1 MAKKK
6 KEKNGGGI
14 FTAELAGMLL
24 ALISALSLLC
34 LITGDSVFEKPG
46 VFVQQFF
53 LGAAGYFSFLALA
66 FLLWWGIKLIAGIK
80 TKGTAFR
87 KVLLTLACYF
97 FIALL
102 IWHTAATV
110 NLLGSGYTEYLNAC
124 YNGGSSL
131 SQTTPGGWLFGA
143 ICYFPAA
150 LITPV
155 GAYVVYGLLTC
166 LVTALIFKNKIAGA
180 AEYFG
185 EKNKARRDRKEEKQK
200 DEAKNR
206 KNAEAYT
213 RDTYVKS
220 DDRGKQNGDEYNDFP
235 RGDNRDLRGGS
246 FKDGRFYEN
255 EQGGGNSD
263 GSTSVESAR
272 AHKKNALD
280 TIYANERFGLKT
292 KREMKKNADRERSLK
307 ILFGSDD
314 GAAYSSS
321 HDFYDDEQK
330 PEKDPFSP
338 EYAPSYGGSYQDDY
352 DRDMAAKT
360 DYVHRPAAFDYRS
373 SVSSPMGSD
382 MPDSVTGRNEYGR
395 GDDSM
400 PARDTYVISDGK
412 SRESVSA
419 FDRRRYDRY
428 ERMRAGEENGN
439 ERSEPF
445 TYSES
450 YGSDGSF
457 NDYSSS
463 SSRRNQAFGS
473 RDYSSRGFENGGR
486 ADDDFVSRRIDF
498 SSQNDNDNYRDGG
511 FSQGVANARSER
523 DDRSDGNVN
532 VFGERVSSYGARGND
547 FAKDDYSDENE
558 DFNSRIRLNEEAE
571 GFAPAKRF
579 ERASDKKD
587 ENGVEVEELFSVRR
601 DNSLDD
607 EPKSPGIEA
616 LKKVSV
622 VKDDR
627 AGQTTNTTTE
637 KRPPFV
643 AAADIS
649 GDGLN
654 SRQENRDYSAGN
666 AAYAV
671 SSSAAPVSAMGATP
685 SASVPAGTTDSRPTR
700 GSQLK
705 LADVPEGNRLENP
718 IDNMPANYR
727 YNFAPYKLMNDYRPD
742 AAAIAATKREQESR
756 KETILGVLKNA
767 NIDAQIVDVKYGPAL
782 TRFELTIPTSTSIKK
797 VLEKQDDLNLWLA
810 AKGKIRI
817 VAPITGTTRIGIE
830 VPNSSPQ
837 TVGLKEL
844 VMADGFKNAKK
855 SSLTFC
861 LGKDLVGNPVN
872 LDLTKMPHLLVAG
885 ATGTGKSVFLNTL
898 LISLMYKYTPQ
909 ELRIILVDPKIVEFS
924 LFKGTPNLLF
934 DEIITETRKACAMLD
949 WACKEMDDRYL
960 KLHDVLVKN
969 VDEYNAYVAE
979 RGGKPMYKILIIID
993 EFADL
998 MATATDK
1005 KNIENKIGRIAA
1017 KARAAGIHLI
1027 MATQRPSVDI
1037 MEGSIKTNF
1046 TSRIAFKM
1054 SSPTDAQV
1062 IMGEIG
1068 AEKLLG
1074 RGDVL
1079 YRTST
1084 MMGTERAQGAFI
1096 DTPEIDR
1103 ICKYLSEHN
1112 KCYYNEEALDEITK
1126 NCEKEDATA
1135 ANATDVLGGESG
1147 SSTPV
1152 KNDEE
1157 IIKRAMRLAI
1167 SINNISTSMM
1177 QRRLG
1182 LGYPKAAKIMDTLVD
1197 RKYVGPSLD
1206 SRTREIKM
1214 TKEEFE
1220 QTFGEPFDITGQG

>member
-1 MAKKK
+1 MIVLAKKK

-53 LGAAGYFSFLALA
+53 LGAAGYFSFLALV

-87 KVLLTLACYF
+87 KISLTFACYF

-102 IWHTAATV
+102 IWHTAETV
-110 NLLGSGYTEYLNAC
+110 NLLGGGYNEYLNAC

-131 SQTTPGGWLFGA
+131 SQTTPGGWLFGS

-155 GAYVVYGLLTC
+155 GAYVVYGLLAC
-166 LVTALIFKNKIAGA
+166 LVTVLIFKNKFVSA
-180 AEYFG
+180 AEYLG
-185 EKNKARRDRKEEKQK
+185 EKKQARREKKELKQ
-200 DEAKNR
+200 EYAAKNR
-206 KNAEAYT
+206 KNADAYT
-213 RDTYVKS
+213 RDSYV
-220 DDRGKQNGDEYNDFP
+220 GGGDEANAAGYNGFP
-235 RGDNRDLRGGS
+235 RGDNGDLRGGS
-246 FKDGRFYEN
+246 FKDGRFYED
-255 EQGGGNSD
+255 GGNNNSVGGNNSD
-263 GSTSVESAR
+263 ANGFAGSAANAH

-280 TIYANERFGLKT
+280 TIYANEHFGLKT
-292 KREMKKNADRERSLK
+292 KREMKKNVDRERSLK
-307 ILFGSDD
+307 ILFGADD

-321 HDFYDDEQK
+321 HDFYDNRQN
-330 PEKDPFSP
+330 PEKDPFAP
-338 EYAPSYGGSYQDDY
+338 EYSPSYGGSYQDDY

-360 DYVHRPAAFDYRS
+360 DYVRRPAAFDYRS
-373 SVSSPMGSD
+373 SVSSPMGED
-382 MPDSVTGRNEYGR
+382 IPESVTGRNEYGR

-412 SRESVSA
+412 RRESVSA

-428 ERMRAGEENGN
+428 ERMRSGEETPD
-439 ERSEPF
+439 SPF

-450 YGSDGSF
+450 YGTGD
-457 NDYSSS
+457 D
-463 SSRRNQAFGS
+463 FG
-473 RDYSSRGFENGGR
+473 DYSSRSSGRGGFENQ
-486 ADDDFVSRRIDF
+486 DF
-498 SSQNDNDNYRDGG
+498 SSRRFESGANDPHEDFGSRRTDFSSRNDNNYRDGG
-511 FSQGVANARSER
+511 SATSGG
-523 DDRSDGNVN
+523 SDGSVN
-532 VFGERVSSYGARGND
+532 VFGKRVNSYGGRDDN
-547 FAKDDYSDENE
+547 FAKNDYSDENE
-558 DFNSRIRLNEEAE
+558 DFNARLRLNEEAE
-571 GFAPAKRF
+571 SFAPARRF
-579 ERASDKKD
+579 ERGNGRKE
-587 ENGVEVEELFSVRR
+587 ENGVEVEELFSSRR

-607 EPKSPGIEA
+607 EPTSPGIDA

-622 VKDDR
+622 VKDER
-627 AGQTTNTTTE
+627 ALQNENPPAE

-643 AAADIS
+643 AAADLS
-649 GDGLN
+649 GNNG
-654 SRQENRDYSAGN
+654 SGQKQENRDYSAGN

-671 SSSAAPVSAMGATP
+671 TSSDLAAASGSAVSAN
-685 SASVPAGTTDSRPTR
+685 AGVTDSRPLR

-830 VPNSSPQ
+830 VPNSAPQ

-969 VDEYNAYVAE
+969 VDEYNAYVTE

-1126 NCEKEDATA
+1126 NCDKEDATA

-1147 SSTPV
+1147 SSAPV
-1152 KNDEE
+1152 KSEDEM
-1157 IIKRAMRLAI
+1157 IKRAMRLAI

-1182 LGYPKAAKIMDTLVD
+1182 LGYPRAAKLMDTLEEK
-1197 RKYVGPSLD
+1197 RYVGPSLD

-1220 QTFGEPFDITGQG
+1220 QTFGEPFDTTGQG